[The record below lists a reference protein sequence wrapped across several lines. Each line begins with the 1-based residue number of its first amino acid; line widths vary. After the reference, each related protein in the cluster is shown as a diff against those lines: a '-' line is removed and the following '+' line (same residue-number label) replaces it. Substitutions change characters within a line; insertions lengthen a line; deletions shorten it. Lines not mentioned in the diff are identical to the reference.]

1 MVNMWVDFNMNIL
14 VTVGTTAF
22 DELIAAID
30 QCFDGDKSVNIIAQ
44 ISSSSNYVSKNF
56 ESFKFSDDFQS
67 YIEAADLI
75 ITHAGAGSVYSML
88 ENGKKLVVVPNLTR
102 ADNHQL
108 ELAKYVQ
115 DNNFAVSCF
124 NLAEIKDCID
134 KVKKIEF
141 EPYRCEKFFG
151 HSILQELLK

>member
-1 MVNMWVDFNMNIL
+1 MNIL

-22 DELIAAID
+22 DELIATID
-30 QCFDGDKSVNIIAQ
+30 HLFEGDSSVNIIAQ
-44 ISSSSNYVSKNF
+44 VSSSSNYISKNF
-56 ESFKFSDDFQS
+56 KTFTFSDDFQS
-67 YIEAADLI
+67 YVDAADLI
-75 ITHAGAGSVYSML
+75 VTHAGAGSVYSML

-124 NLAEIKDCID
+124 NLAEIKNCIELA
-134 KVKKIEF
+134 KNIEF
-141 EPYRCEKFFG
+141 FPYQCDKFFG
-151 HSILQELLK
+151 HSIIRELLK